1 MKGRDWGRIV
11 EKDSR
16 DCATI
21 ASIFFLTNFLCAH
34 KKLQVLICH
43 ENSPQKNGLTL
54 ESDELGFC

>member
-21 ASIFFLTNFLCAH
+21 ASIFFSD
-34 KKLQVLICH
+34 K
-43 ENSPQKNGLTL
+43 TL
-54 ESDELGFC
+54 VRAQEVAGVDLS